1 LDQIVGFFDKSTST
15 LAAAIA
21 LALIVAIVKL
31 VSDNHLERS
40 KRRVRRLQDQVEQ
53 FYGPLFS
60 IVGQLTTT
68 AEIEGRIRKENAL
81 DDSQQQ
87 SREKFMLYNFYL
99 PLHQQIRAILQS
111 RLYLVNGLSVPQ
123 SVEIYLRHSMQY
135 EVQSRLWFE
144 CQIES
149 GETEGTPYPVDFNSD
164 IRAGLDKAMEE
175 LGPALKSLKV

>member
-1 LDQIVGFFDKSTST
+1 MNQIVSFLDKSTST

-40 KRRVRRLQDQVEQ
+40 KRRVRRLQGQIEE

-60 IVGQLTTT
+60 IVYQLATA
-68 AEIEGRIRKENAL
+68 AEIEERIRKENPL

-99 PLHQQIRAILQS
+99 PLHRQIRSILQS
-111 RLYLVNGLSVPQ
+111 RLYLVNGLTVPE
-123 SVEIYLRHSMQY
+123 SFENYLRHSVQY

-144 CQIES
+144 CQIKS
-149 GETEGTPYPVDFNSD
+149 DKTEGTPYPVDFNPD
-164 IRAGLDKAMEE
+164 IEAGLDKVMEE
-175 LGPALKSLKV
+175 LGPALKSMKV